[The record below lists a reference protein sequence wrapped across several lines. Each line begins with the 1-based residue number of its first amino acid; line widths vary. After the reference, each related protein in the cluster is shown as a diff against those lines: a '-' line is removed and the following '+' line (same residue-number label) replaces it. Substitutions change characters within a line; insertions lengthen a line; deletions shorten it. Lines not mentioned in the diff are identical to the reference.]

1 MAVLGDVHFHKWC
14 AQILHTGSLSSM
26 PRRHLIPN
34 KSDSESITLPPN
46 LLVFLYSLPWGV
58 ALPSI

>member
-1 MAVLGDVHFHKWC
+1 MAVLGVVHCISGVPK
-14 AQILHTGSLSSM
+14 ILHTGSLTSV

-34 KSDSESITLPPN
+34 QSDSEPITLSPN